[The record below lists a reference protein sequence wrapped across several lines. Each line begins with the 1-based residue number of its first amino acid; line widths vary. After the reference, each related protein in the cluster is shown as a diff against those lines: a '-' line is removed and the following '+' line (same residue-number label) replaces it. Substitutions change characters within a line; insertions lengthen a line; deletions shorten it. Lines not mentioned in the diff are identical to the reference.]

1 MVSAIVL
8 AAGMSTRMGQNKLLL
23 SFRGKP
29 LIVHAID
36 TLLASK
42 IDEIVVVL
50 GHEIDKVRHQIEV
63 GLAPV
68 RRSPAEPDEGGL
80 VLRSFSERGSETAP
94 QRPVRLVQNPNY
106 QEGLSTSVRT
116 GIKTVSPRADGIMIC
131 LADQPLLEAGDV
143 NRIVW
148 AFAAAKKVN
157 KSIVVPFFEGE
168 RGNPVILDASLRDAI
183 LGIVG
188 DVGCKGVIKRHPDK
202 VYMLEMENDHVV
214 RDVDDVQAY
223 ERLMG

>member
-1 MVSAIVL
+1 MVSAVVL

-36 TLLASK
+36 TLLAAK

-63 GLAPV
+63 GLPHL
-68 RRSPAEPDEGGL
+68 RRTPAGPDQGGL
-80 VLRSFSERGSETAP
+80 FLHSFSDGGSETAP

-116 GIKTVSPRADGIMIC
+116 GIKTVSQHADGIMIC
-131 LADQPLLEAGDV
+131 LADQPLLQPADV
-143 NRIVW
+143 DQIVA

-188 DVGCKGVIKRHPDK
+188 DVGCKGVIKRYPDK

-214 RDVDDVQAY
+214 RDVDDVPAY
-223 ERLMG
+223 ESLVR